1 MAFDKDKYRP
11 RQILEPTLKTEF
23 VTDLDANKQKDL
35 ILFINIMIRYLFRER
50 AGTTAL
56 LMTAL

>member
-50 AGTTAL
+50 ADTTAL